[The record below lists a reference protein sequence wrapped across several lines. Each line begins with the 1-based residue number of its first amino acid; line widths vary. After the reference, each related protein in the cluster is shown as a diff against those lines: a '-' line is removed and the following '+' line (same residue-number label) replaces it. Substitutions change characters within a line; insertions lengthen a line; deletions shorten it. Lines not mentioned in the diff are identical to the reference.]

1 MGGAE
6 EEGAPILEVTGN
18 NPATIQVG
26 DTYSDLGAIITGPT
40 ENDVDLG
47 ITVLLDGVEVQYVEI
62 DTSTAGEYT
71 VEYRATNSAGTAS
84 ATRTVIVSSEGGSA
98 SGGEAPAVEEEPAEE
113 PALDVPPASAD
124 EPLATDPPADE
135 PAPSGAPQP

>member
-47 ITVLLDGVEVQYVEI
+47 IRVFLDDVEVQYVEI
-62 DTSTAGEYT
+62 DTSAAGEYT

-84 ATRTVIVSSEGGSA
+84 ATRTVIVEDPNA
-98 SGGEAPAVEEEPAEE
+98 TVEEEQAPDVPAEPTAE
-113 PALDVPPASAD
+113 
-124 EPLATDPPADE
+124 PADE
-135 PAPSGAPQP
+135 PAEPRDEPADTTVSIPDNETATTTTP

>member
-47 ITVLLDGVEVQYVEI
+47 IRVFLDGVEVQYVEI
-62 DTSTAGEYT
+62 DTSAAGEDT
-71 VEYRATNSAGTAS
+71 VEYRATNSSGTAS

-98 SGGEAPAVEEEPAEE
+98 SGGEAPAVEEEQ
-113 PALDVPPASAD
+113 ALDVPA
-124 EPLATDPPADE
+124 EPRDE
-135 PAPSGAPQP
+135 PAETTVSIPDNETATTTTP